1 MNAGTEKTQV
11 SNKVQYLIMV
21 QGKEIN
27 EGIYFS

>member
-1 MNAGTEKTQV
+1 MRVLKKTQV

>member
-1 MNAGTEKTQV
+1 MNAGLEKTQV